1 MVVARKAIAVLMRL
15 GKRLCF
21 EPTLLLLGRDFLFI
35 ASEFVRA
42 QLLMFHEGAT
52 RRTSV

>member
-21 EPTLLLLGRDFLFI
+21 EPTLLLGRDFLFI

-42 QLLMFHEGAT
+42 QLLMFHEAAT